1 MLDFSRLSWYH
12 ARNRSAPRF
21 RPQGDGSLIPQNRA
35 AEETVHREDSM
46 NSTDTKQPRSVRKI
60 KTSRSFND
68 FLRLT
73 LGRWLVR
80 KYNMR
85 AENAGLFDSLQ
96 APYLIL
102 PNHMSF
108 WDPFC
113 VSNYVP
119 DPVYYVTSDA
129 NFRSPVLRFLLGL
142 VGSIPKTKQ
151 MSDLETIKHILRIR
165 DSKGVIGIFP
175 EGRRSWDGHTLPLLY
190 STAKLVKMLKIPV
203 VTVVFKGAYL
213 SLPRWTKRSRRGEL
227 TLSYSLALTAQECAS
242 LGADEIFARI
252 TSALEFDEFAWQRE
266 RMIPFRG
273 KKLAENLELTL
284 FACPACGAIGTLQ
297 SDGDTLSCTGCGYA
311 VRYTEYGFFEP
322 CSGALHHDTVRSWN
336 LWQQEHL
343 SRYVTERHAA
353 GDGQP
358 VLRDANTLLLT
369 GYKSAPL
376 KKAFFGEIVLYADRI
391 EFVPLRRRRLVFP
404 LDQIAGMNVQ
414 NNERLEFYFGGTLFR
429 FHFASR
435 HVSSYKWVSA
445 CAALCG
451 ITSSKAIVE
460 RPS

>member
-1 MLDFSRLSWYH
+1 MRKTIPHHDPIPSGGSFIPMD
-12 ARNRSAPRF
+12 RSGEDA
-21 RPQGDGSLIPQNRA
+21 
-35 AEETVHREDSM
+35 VHREGSM
-46 NSTDTKQPRSVRKI
+46 NSIGAKQPRSVRKI
-60 KTSRSFND
+60 KTSRSFNS

-80 KYNMR
+80 RYNIR
-85 AENAGLFDSLQ
+85 AENAELFGSLQ

-113 VSNYVP
+113 TSTYVP

-165 DSKGVIGIFP
+165 DAKGVVGIFP

-190 STAKLVKMLKIPV
+190 STAKLIKMLKIPV
-203 VTVVFKGAYL
+203 VTAVFKGAYL
-213 SLPRWTKRSRRGEL
+213 SLPRWTKRSRRGEVMLSFSL
-227 TLSYSLALTAQECAS
+227 TLTAKECAS
-242 LGADEIFARI
+242 LGADEIFDRI
-252 TSALEFDEFAWQRE
+252 TSALEFDEFAWQRG

-273 KKLAENLELTL
+273 TKPAENLELTL
-284 FACPACGAIGTLQ
+284 FACPACGGIGTLR
-297 SDGDTLSCTGCGYA
+297 SGGETLACTACGHA

-322 CSGALHHDTVRSWN
+322 GSGALHHDSVRSWN

-343 SRYVTERHAA
+343 ARYIAERYAA
-353 GDGQP
+353 RDGLP
-358 VLRDANTLLLT
+358 VLRDGNTLLLT

-376 KKAFFGEIVLYADRI
+376 KKAFFGEIVLYTDRI
-391 EFVPLRRRRLVFP
+391 EFVPLRRPKLVFP
-404 LDQIAGMNVQ
+404 LDQVAGMNVQ
-414 NNERLEFYFGGTLFR
+414 NNERLEFYSGGTLFR

-435 HVSSYKWVSA
+435 RVSSYKWVSA
-445 CAALCG
+445 CSALREISCASAVG
-451 ITSSKAIVE
+451 EQPSST
-460 RPS
+460 